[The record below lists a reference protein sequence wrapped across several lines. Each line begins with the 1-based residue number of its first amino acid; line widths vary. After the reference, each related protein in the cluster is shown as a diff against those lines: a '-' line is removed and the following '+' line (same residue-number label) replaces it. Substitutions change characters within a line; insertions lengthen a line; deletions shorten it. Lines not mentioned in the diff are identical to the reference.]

1 MDVYYNAGFG
11 CIVCPQTTVRNTPMR
26 VVIDPVAVLR
36 KGFTETALGEA
47 ILAALER
54 SRTAPP
60 VPRVDMGA
68 GRFWQVTGIRGF
80 GAFSGQF
87 QCVDLRERGPILEA
101 FKLIRESDGGYVWP
115 ENQPPLE
122 VPADTPAAQMG
133 AEILSLFSP
142 GLEIPDNETLSFETI
157 HGGII
162 SYRRPSDA
170 FADCGDGHTDAYQV
184 FTLEDAPRSH
194 IAFLIDSGYQE
205 LSKAAVLEKWQEQ
218 YGPLSAFRFQR
229 RRKRPL
235 LASMQGKTAKAEIAS
250 QIYRDGEGTMEV
262 LCLIEQALP
271 PEAQEAMRTEYQA
284 VIRSIAIKER
294 REDGSEGL
302 VVK

>member
-11 CIVCPQTTVRNTPMR
+11 CIVCPQTTVGNTPMR
-26 VVIDPVAVLR
+26 VVIEPVAVLR

-80 GAFSGQF
+80 GAFSRKF
-87 QCVDLRERGPILEA
+87 QCVNLQERGPFLEA

-122 VPADTPAAQMG
+122 IPADTPAAQMG

-142 GLEIPDNETLSFETI
+142 GLEIPANETLSFETI

-170 FADCGDGHTDAYQV
+170 FADCGDGHTDAYQG
-184 FTLEDAPRSH
+184 FALEDAPHRISDRQR
-194 IAFLIDSGYQE
+194 LSGTQ
-205 LSKAAVLEKWQEQ
+205 
-218 YGPLSAFRFQR
+218 
-229 RRKRPL
+229 
-235 LASMQGKTAKAEIAS
+235 
-250 QIYRDGEGTMEV
+250 
-262 LCLIEQALP
+262 
-271 PEAQEAMRTEYQA
+271 
-284 VIRSIAIKER
+284 
-294 REDGSEGL
+294 
-302 VVK
+302 

>member
-1 MDVYYNAGFG
+1 MDVYYNADFG
-11 CIVCPQTTVRNTPMR
+11 CIVCPQTTVGNTPMR
-26 VVIDPVAVLR
+26 VVIEPVAVLR

-80 GAFSGQF
+80 GAFSRKF
-87 QCVDLRERGPILEA
+87 QCVDLQERGPFLEA

-122 VPADTPAAQMG
+122 IPADTPAAQMG

-142 GLEIPDNETLSFETI
+142 GLEIPANETLSFETI

-184 FTLEDAPRSH
+184 FALEDAPRSH

-229 RRKRPL
+229 RRKPPL

-284 VIRSIAIKER
+284 VIRSIAVKER
-294 REDGSEGL
+294 QEGGSEGL